1 MTLPIVTVVHTDE
14 MRRDLM
20 RAVTVAYYLPEQH
33 QAQPPRPF
41 DADIIIEEWPAAII
55 YSRWVA
61 SHRHERFREVGKK
74 PNQFPLQQIHLN
86 TPPPLQIYNL
96 FTKKPFLNLVL
107 LCYIV
112 MICVF
117 FPFPPL
123 GLSLGQLM
131 K

>member
-74 PNQFPLQQIHLN
+74 PNHFPLQQIHLN
-86 TPPPLQIYNL
+86 TPPPHCKFIIFLQKSHFSIW
-96 FTKKPFLNLVL
+96 F
-107 LCYIV
+107 CYAI
-112 MICVF
+112 
-117 FPFPPL
+117 
-123 GLSLGQLM
+123 
-131 K
+131 